1 MSAFEKTTSPAGAA
15 VSTPGISGA
24 SRRSWPGRR
33 ASAAGSCAFA
43 SGAGLALADGIANPL
58 GPRLGIVGSGGT
70 MVAGVGG
77 AWATLA
83 GGLVVGGAGLAG
95 LGVAGVG
102 SAAGGCCGAG
112 AGVSAGGEGVGNS
125 FGWVVVVRWSGPD
138 SRKCS
143 GSGGF
148 SGTGTGGVGGG
159 AGSGLGGG
167 GLGFSGGAIALG
179 AGGSATSVIGI
190 AVVVGTRG
198 WR

>member
-24 SRRSWPGRR
+24 S
-33 ASAAGSCAFA
+33 AFA

-70 MVAGVGG
+70 MFAGLGG

-167 GLGFSGGAIALG
+167 GGGLGFSGGAIALG
-179 AGGSATSVIGI
+179 AGGRCATIVIGI
-190 AVVVGTRG
+190 AVVAVTRG
-198 WR
+198 FCWAR